1 MSTIVYPHQASR
13 DNTPLAL
20 GDAAAYAYALSGHGG
35 DPFGAAVYVVTP
47 KGHTYEL
54 VFTADQLGTLL
65 ARARR
70 FQREAKG

>member
-1 MSTIVYPHQASR
+1 MSTIVSPVEARR
-13 DNTPLAL
+13 DGTPLQRDYAYP
-20 GDAAAYAYALSGHGG
+20 YAYALSGRGG